1 MCRIVVRDED
11 HPKCIATARA
21 LAERLTAIN
30 ARLPGAAPGNR
41 LPTTENAPLR
51 IRGPAPCPIARIA
64 DKHRM
69 QIEVLAESA
78 VALQQFLTAARR
90 EALIKSDAEMVVDVD
105 PIALL

>member
-1 MCRIVVRDED
+1 
-11 HPKCIATARA
+11 
-21 LAERLTAIN
+21 
-30 ARLPGAAPGNR
+30 LPGAAPGNR

-78 VALQQFLTAARR
+78 VALQQFLTAAHR

>member
-1 MCRIVVRDED
+1 
-11 HPKCIATARA
+11 
-21 LAERLTAIN
+21 
-30 ARLPGAAPGNR
+30 
-41 LPTTENAPLR
+41 
-51 IRGPAPCPIARIA
+51 
-64 DKHRM
+64 M